1 MVESP
6 PQPRPPMC
14 REDRQL
20 LWMVIVACGLVL
32 AAWAGYWFHPRFLWS
47 PPKMPPPMTGQF
59 VTVQGYALPLALR
72 REGGAPLCPAG
83 VTVRGEDLPVIEQA
97 AARLADLAPVGAA
110 VYVELDPFCSCDLEG
125 ASAASLWIP
134 PPGITQADPFPY
146 PDSRLLAAVLVQ
158 EGLARVDENQSYLYK
173 NELLLLEDDAR
184 RHGRGLWA
192 AK

>member
-1 MVESP
+1 M
-6 PQPRPPMC
+6 R

-20 LWMVIVACGLVL
+20 LWMVIAACWLVM
-32 AAWAGYWFHPRFLWS
+32 AAWAVIRFHPRWLW
-47 PPKMPPPMTGQF
+47 PPPGIRPQVIGRF

-125 ASAASLWIP
+125 ASAASIWIP
-134 PPGITQADPFPY
+134 PPGMAQAAPFPY

-158 EGLARVDENQSYLYK
+158 EGLARVDERQPYLYK
-173 NELLLLEDDAR
+173 NELRMLEDDAR

>member
-6 PQPRPPMC
+6 PPPRPPMR

-20 LWMVIVACGLVL
+20 LWMVIVACWLVL
-32 AAWAGYWFHPRFLWS
+32 AAWAVIRYHPRWLW
-47 PPKMPPPMTGQF
+47 PTPKMPPPITGRF
-59 VTVQGYALPLALR
+59 VTVQGYILPLALR

-125 ASAASLWIP
+125 ASAASIWIP
-134 PPGITQADPFPY
+134 PPGMAQADPFPY

-158 EGLARVDENQSYLYK
+158 EGLARVDERQPYLYK
-173 NELLLLEDDAR
+173 NELRMLEDDAR